1 MRGAHSQCRHWHYDQ
16 KSFQLSMVKG
26 PSLHR
31 GFNGTHFHIKVM
43 LLPNRGKLNEC
54 EMLHSQ
60 EDCFSGVPCLLLL
73 VALSIFSCEDQ
84 SVHWG

>member
-1 MRGAHSQCRHWHYDQ
+1 
-16 KSFQLSMVKG
+16 
-26 PSLHR
+26 
-31 GFNGTHFHIKVM
+31 M

-73 VALSIFSCEDQ
+73 VALSIFSCKDRLCTGDRGEGTIWAESDLVKFV
-84 SVHWG
+84 SVFSITAAVGNV